1 MEETVS
7 ERQTTMESLRSQLAA
22 VLEEHA
28 LCGRE
33 LGGRREGVESQ
44 GDAVEG
50 EGCVRCVC
58 VNCVCVCACVGCCHS
73 NSMLS
78 HPHTLTCRRR

>member
-22 VLEEHA
+22 VQEEHA

-33 LGGRREGVESQ
+33 LGGRREGVAREMQ
-44 GDAVEG
+44 LR
-50 EGCVRCVC
+50 VRGV
-58 VNCVCVCACVGCCHS
+58 
-73 NSMLS
+73 
-78 HPHTLTCRRR
+78 

>member
-58 VNCVCVCACVGCCHS
+58 VVCVCVHVWLVAKVTPCY
-73 NSMLS
+73 
-78 HPHTLTCRRR
+78 PTHTL